1 MQSNLS
7 FTFSD
12 FLASPPGQY
21 VLRWEQTHLDRAVA
35 DIFGYHAVQLGMP
48 EIDTLAEN
56 RMPLRLLVSEGVSD
70 RVVENASQPGDGS
83 PQGAGSPHADRSPQG
98 DRLPEGD
105 GSPQGAGSPHADR
118 SLHADRLPQGDRS
131 PQGDASGPRSVRRV
145 AVITRFEELP
155 FATQSIDLVV
165 MPHILEFAQEPH
177 QVLREVDRVL
187 LPEGQVI
194 ITGFNPAS
202 LWGLRQALSRTGAG
216 RPYLPRDG
224 QFISLP
230 RIKDWL
236 KLLSFETN
244 RGRFGCYAPWAGSER
259 WLARWSFMEKA
270 GDRWWPVFG
279 SVYLLSAVK
288 RVRGMRVIGP
298 VRRRKE
304 ERRVALAPATTPRTP
319 VAFTVRVEGGDDA
332 ANDTARDAA
341 HG

>member
-1 MQSNLS
+1 MQSNL
-7 FTFSD
+7 TFSE
-12 FLASPPGQY
+12 FLASPPGRY
-21 VLRWEQTHLDRAVA
+21 VLQWEQAYLDRTVA
-35 DIFGYHAVQLGMP
+35 DIFGYHAVQLGVP
-48 EIDTLAEN
+48 EIDTLSEN
-56 RMPLRLLVSEGVSD
+56 RMPLRLGVSD
-70 RVVENASQPGDGS
+70 RLIDESAVAQSS
-83 PQGAGSPHADRSPQG
+83 
-98 DRLPEGD
+98 
-105 GSPQGAGSPHADR
+105 
-118 SLHADRLPQGDRS
+118 
-131 PQGDASGPRSVRRV
+131 SGPMGERRV

-187 LPEGQVI
+187 VPEGQVI

-202 LWGLRQALSRTGAG
+202 LWGLRQALVRAGAG
-216 RPYLPRDG
+216 PYLPRDG

-244 RGRFGCYAPWAGSER
+244 RGRFGCYAPWAGSDR
-259 WLARWSFMEKA
+259 WLSRWSFLEKA

-298 VRRRKE
+298 AWKRKE
-304 ERRVALAPATTPRTP
+304 ERRVALAPAATPRTP
-319 VAFTVRVEGGDDA
+319 VAFSVQIVRPDDA
-332 ANDTARDAA
+332 ANDAAGDAA

>member
-1 MQSNLS
+1 VRSWTNDMQSNLS
-7 FTFSD
+7 FSD

-21 VLRWEQTHLDRAVA
+21 VLRWELEHLDRAVA
-35 DIFGYHAVQLGMP
+35 DIFGYHAVQLGLP
-48 EIDTLAEN
+48 GIDTLSEN
-56 RMPLRLLVSEGVSD
+56 RMPLRLCASD
-70 RVVENASQPGDGS
+70 QPADGSALAGDGS
-83 PQGAGSPHADRSPQG
+83 VPASP
-98 DRLPEGD
+98 
-105 GSPQGAGSPHADR
+105 
-118 SLHADRLPQGDRS
+118 
-131 PQGDASGPRSVRRV
+131 RRV

-202 LWGLRQALSRTGAG
+202 LWGLRQALVRAGAG
-216 RPYLPRDG
+216 PYLPREG

-236 KLLSFETN
+236 KLLSFEAN
-244 RGRFGCYAPWAGSER
+244 RGQFGCYVPWAGSER
-259 WLARWSFMEKA
+259 WLSRWSFMEKA

-279 SVYLLSAVK
+279 SVYLLTAVK
-288 RVRGMRVIGP
+288 RVRGMRLVGQFKK
-298 VRRRKE
+298 RKE
-304 ERRVALAPATTPRTP
+304 DRRVALAPAATPRTP
-319 VAFTVRVEGGDDA
+319 IAFSVRIEQPDEA

>member
-1 MQSNLS
+1 MQSNL
-7 FTFSD
+7 TFSE
-12 FLASPPGQY
+12 FLASPPGRY
-21 VLRWEQTHLDRAVA
+21 VLQWEQAYLGRTVA
-35 DIFGYHAVQLGMP
+35 DIFGYHAVQLGVP
-48 EIDTLAEN
+48 EIDTLSEN
-56 RMPLRLLVSEGVSD
+56 RMPLRLGVSD
-70 RVVENASQPGDGS
+70 RLIDESAVAQSS
-83 PQGAGSPHADRSPQG
+83 
-98 DRLPEGD
+98 
-105 GSPQGAGSPHADR
+105 
-118 SLHADRLPQGDRS
+118 
-131 PQGDASGPRSVRRV
+131 SGPMGERRV

-187 LPEGQVI
+187 VPEGHVI

-202 LWGLRQALSRTGAG
+202 LWGLRQALVRAGAG
-216 RPYLPRDG
+216 PYLPRDG

-244 RGRFGCYAPWAGSER
+244 RGRFGCYAPWAGSDR
-259 WLARWSFMEKA
+259 WLSRWSFLEKA

-288 RVRGMRVIGP
+288 RVRGMRLIGP
-298 VRRRKE
+298 AWKRKE
-304 ERRVALAPATTPRTP
+304 ERRVALAPAATPRTP
-319 VAFTVRVEGGDDA
+319 VAFSVQIVRPDDA
-332 ANDTARDAA
+332 ANDAAGDAA

>member
-7 FTFSD
+7 FSD

-21 VLRWEQTHLDRAVA
+21 VLRWEQQQLDRAVV
-35 DIFGYHAVQLGMP
+35 DIFGYHAIQLGAP
-48 EIDTLAEN
+48 ELDTLAEN
-56 RMPLRLLVSEGVSD
+56 RMPLRLGVSD
-70 RVVENASQPGDGS
+70 RLIDESEPTGNGSLPPPQP
-83 PQGAGSPHADRSPQG
+83 
-98 DRLPEGD
+98 
-105 GSPQGAGSPHADR
+105 
-118 SLHADRLPQGDRS
+118 
-131 PQGDASGPRSVRRV
+131 RV
-145 AVITRFEELP
+145 AVVTRFEELP

-202 LWGLRQALSRTGAG
+202 LWGMRQMLARAGA

-236 KLLSFETN
+236 KLLSFEAN
-244 RGRFGCYAPWAGSER
+244 RGCFGCYAPWAGSDR

-270 GDRWWPVFG
+270 GDRWWPVLG
-279 SVYLLSAVK
+279 SVYMLTAVK

-298 VRRRKE
+298 ARKRKE
-304 ERRVALAPATTPRTP
+304 ERRVALTPSPAATPRAPATLSR
-319 VAFTVRVEGGDDA
+319 RIIEHGDA
-332 ANDTARDAA
+332 ANDAASDAA

>member
-7 FTFSD
+7 FSE
-12 FLASPPGQY
+12 FLASPPGRY
-21 VLRWEQTHLDRAVA
+21 VLRWEQAHLDRAVV
-35 DIFGYHAVQLGMP
+35 DIFGYHAVQLGVP
-48 EIDTLAEN
+48 EIDTLSEN
-56 RMPLRLLVSEGVSD
+56 RMPLRLCVSD
-70 RVVENASQPGDGS
+70 RLVDPPAPQEPLQGNDSPASVGQ
-83 PQGAGSPHADRSPQG
+83 Q
-98 DRLPEGD
+98 
-105 GSPQGAGSPHADR
+105 
-118 SLHADRLPQGDRS
+118 
-131 PQGDASGPRSVRRV
+131 V

-187 LPEGQVI
+187 VPEGQVI

-202 LWGLRQALSRTGAG
+202 LWGLRQTLARTKVM

-236 KLLSFETN
+236 KLLSFEAN
-244 RGRFGCYAPWAGSER
+244 RGHFGCYAPWAGNDR
-259 WLARWSFMEKA
+259 WLSRWAFMEKA

-279 SVYLLSAVK
+279 SVYMLTAVK
-288 RVRGMRVIGP
+288 RVRGMRLIGP
-298 VRRRKE
+298 VWKRKE
-304 ERRVALAPATTPRTP
+304 ERERRVALAPAATPRATD
-319 VAFTVRVEGGDDA
+319 AFTVRIVQVGDA
-332 ANDTARDAA
+332 ANDTAGDAA

>member
-1 MQSNLS
+1 MQSNL
-7 FTFSD
+7 TFSE
-12 FLASPPGQY
+12 FLASPPGRY
-21 VLRWEQTHLDRAVA
+21 VLQWEQAYLDRTVA
-35 DIFGYHAVQLGMP
+35 DIFGYHAVQLGVP
-48 EIDTLAEN
+48 EIDTLSEN
-56 RMPLRLLVSEGVSD
+56 RMPLRLGVSD
-70 RVVENASQPGDGS
+70 RLIDESAVAQSS
-83 PQGAGSPHADRSPQG
+83 
-98 DRLPEGD
+98 
-105 GSPQGAGSPHADR
+105 
-118 SLHADRLPQGDRS
+118 
-131 PQGDASGPRSVRRV
+131 SGPMGERRV

-187 LPEGQVI
+187 VPEGHVI

-202 LWGLRQALSRTGAG
+202 LWGLRQALVRAGAG
-216 RPYLPRDG
+216 PYLPRDG

-244 RGRFGCYAPWAGSER
+244 RGRFGCYAPWAGSDR
-259 WLARWSFMEKA
+259 WLSRWSFLEKA

-298 VRRRKE
+298 AWKRKE
-304 ERRVALAPATTPRTP
+304 ERRVALAPAATPRTP
-319 VAFTVRVEGGDDA
+319 VAFSVQIVRPDDA
-332 ANDTARDAA
+332 ANDAAGDAA

>member
-7 FTFSD
+7 FSE

-21 VLRWEQTHLDRAVA
+21 VLRWELEHLDRAVA
-35 DIFGYHAVQLGMP
+35 DIFGYHAVQLGLP
-48 EIDTLAEN
+48 GIDALSEN
-56 RMPLRLLVSEGVSD
+56 RMPLRLCVSD
-70 RVVENASQPGDGS
+70 RLPDGS
-83 PQGAGSPHADRSPQG
+83 LQPSA
-98 DRLPEGD
+98 
-105 GSPQGAGSPHADR
+105 
-118 SLHADRLPQGDRS
+118 
-131 PQGDASGPRSVRRV
+131 RV

-155 FATQSIDLVV
+155 FATQSIDLLV

-202 LWGLRQALSRTGAG
+202 LWGLRQALVRAGAG
-216 RPYLPRDG
+216 AYLPREG

-236 KLLSFETN
+236 KLLSFEAN
-244 RGRFGCYAPWAGSER
+244 RGQFGCYAPWARSER
-259 WLARWSFMEKA
+259 WLSRWSFMEAA

-279 SVYLLSAVK
+279 SVYQLTAVK
-288 RVRGMRVIGP
+288 RVRGMRLIGP
-298 VRRRKE
+298 VRKRKE
-304 ERRVALAPATTPRTP
+304 ERRVALAPAATPRTP
-319 VAFTVRVEGGDDA
+319 VAFTVRIEQPDDA

>member
-1 MQSNLS
+1 MRRVGATRLGISNMQSNLG
-7 FTFSD
+7 FSD
-12 FLASPPGQY
+12 FLASPPGRY
-21 VLRWEQTHLDRAVA
+21 VLGWEQRHLDRAVA
-35 DIFGYHAVQLGMP
+35 DIFGYHAVQLGLP

-56 RMPLRLLVSEGVSD
+56 RMPLRLLVSDRGVD
-70 RVVENASQPGDGS
+70 GALQGNGPG
-83 PQGAGSPHADRSPQG
+83 
-98 DRLPEGD
+98 
-105 GSPQGAGSPHADR
+105 
-118 SLHADRLPQGDRS
+118 
-131 PQGDASGPRSVRRV
+131 GPSARKV

-202 LWGLRQALSRTGAG
+202 LWGLRQAMVRTGGA
-216 RPYLPRDG
+216 RPYLPREG

-244 RGRFGCYAPWAGSER
+244 RGRFGCYAPWAASER

-279 SVYLLSAVK
+279 SVYLLTAVK

-298 VRRRKE
+298 VRKRKE

-319 VAFTVRVEGGDDA
+319 VAFTTHIVHGDDA

>member
-7 FTFSD
+7 FSD

-21 VLRWEQTHLDRAVA
+21 VLRWEQEHVDRAVA
-35 DIFGYHAVQLGMP
+35 DIFGYHAIQLGLP
-48 EIDTLAEN
+48 ELDTLAEN
-56 RMPLRLLVSEGVSD
+56 RMPLRLGVSD
-70 RVVENASQPGDGS
+70 RLEDEATRHGDG
-83 PQGAGSPHADRSPQG
+83 PFEPNP
-98 DRLPEGD
+98 
-105 GSPQGAGSPHADR
+105 
-118 SLHADRLPQGDRS
+118 
-131 PQGDASGPRSVRRV
+131 RRV

-202 LWGLRQALSRTGAG
+202 LWGLRQALVRAGAG
-216 RPYLPRDG
+216 PYLPRDG

-259 WLARWSFMEKA
+259 WLSRWSFMEAA

-279 SVYLLSAVK
+279 SVYLLTAIK
-288 RVRGMRVIGP
+288 RVRGMRLVGLAKKH
-298 VRRRKE
+298 KE
-304 ERRVALAPATTPRTP
+304 ERRVALAPAATPRTP
-319 VAFTVRVEGGDDA
+319 VAFSVRIEQLDDA

>member
-1 MQSNLS
+1 MQSNSS
-7 FTFSD
+7 FSFSD

-21 VLRWEQTHLDRAVA
+21 VLQWEQRHLDGAVA
-35 DIFGYHAVQLGMP
+35 DIFGYHAVQLGLP

-56 RMPLRLLVSEGVSD
+56 RMPLRLLVSERVSD
-70 RVVENASQPGDGS
+70 RVAEEGAPPGSVPLQGDGS
-83 PQGAGSPHADRSPQG
+83 PQGNGSPQG
-98 DRLPEGD
+98 D
-105 GSPQGAGSPHADR
+105 GSGQRG
-118 SLHADRLPQGDRS
+118 
-131 PQGDASGPRSVRRV
+131 VRRV

-155 FATQSIDLVV
+155 FVTQSIDLVV

-202 LWGLRQALSRTGAG
+202 LWGLRQALSRTGGA
-216 RPYLPRDG
+216 RPYLPLDG

-259 WLARWSFMEKA
+259 WLARWAFMEKA

-319 VAFTVRVEGGDDA
+319 VAFSVRVEGGDDA